1 MKKTS
6 FTFILSVVLFTFSI
20 AQVKNA
26 ISNVKQQANLMGEAF
41 IKGDYKT
48 FVKYNHPNII
58 KMMGGE
64 AGAAKTIGTMMDKIK
79 KQGYH
84 FDSLYFG
91 EPTEIIKNG
100 TEYQCTILQTIVMTT
115 PQGRYANASTLVAVS
130 RNIGVNWAFIDT
142 SNKDEA
148 TIRQVVQNLS
158 NKLVIPPSP
167 GPVRIGD

>member
-1 MKKTS
+1 MKRTS
-6 FTFILSVVLFTFSI
+6 FTFILSVALFTFSL

-26 ISNVKQQANLMGEAF
+26 TGNVKQQANLMGEAF

-48 FVKYNHPNII
+48 FVKYNHPNIV

-64 AGAAKTIGTMMDKIK
+64 AGAAKTIAGMMDKIK
-79 KQGYH
+79 KQGFN

-91 EPTEIIKNG
+91 EPTVIIKNG

-130 RNIGVNWAFIDT
+130 RNNGVNWTFIDT

-158 NKLVIPPSP
+158 HKLVIPPAK
-167 GPVRIGD
+167 GPVKISD